1 MAAVMKSWSRTQRA
15 KPSSINDDFHT
26 NYLEYYSTFYF
37 HISISQR
44 SIDDLQCKTT
54 LSRTILALIY
64 YLWSS
69 AFIHLHRGR
78 WGAKETHQHEV
89 VLLSLGPYNG
99 CTLSKERHG
108 YCPL

>member
-1 MAAVMKSWSRTQRA
+1 MMI
-15 KPSSINDDFHT
+15 SIPIT
-26 NYLEYYSTFYF
+26 LSTIYF